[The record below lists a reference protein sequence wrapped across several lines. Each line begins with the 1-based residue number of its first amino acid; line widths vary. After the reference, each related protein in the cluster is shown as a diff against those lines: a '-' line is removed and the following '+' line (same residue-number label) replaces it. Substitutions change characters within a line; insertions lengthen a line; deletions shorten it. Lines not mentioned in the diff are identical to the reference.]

1 MAVEKLEYLAEEI
14 HKLSA
19 NEKGLLFSLFFSK
32 EKEKMKGDRKQFK
45 DSIKFD
51 KEITDEDIKSCLY
64 NPNLDDL
71 LK

>member
-1 MAVEKLEYLAEEI
+1 
-14 HKLSA
+14 
-19 NEKGLLFSLFFSK
+19 
-32 EKEKMKGDRKQFK
+32 MKGDRKQFK